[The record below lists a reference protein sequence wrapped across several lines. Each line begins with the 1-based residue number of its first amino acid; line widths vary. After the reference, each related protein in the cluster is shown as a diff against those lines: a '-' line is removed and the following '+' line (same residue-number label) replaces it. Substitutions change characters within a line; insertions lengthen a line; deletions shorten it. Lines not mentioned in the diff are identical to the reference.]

1 MKHSSDLEL
10 VPLILRVVGVQT
22 VSTHTGLCGDE
33 DALPT
38 VVELSNDGLLLSRG
52 TKVTEVHSETTDDS

>member
-1 MKHSSDLEL
+1 MKHSSDLAP
-10 VPLILRVVGVQT
+10 VPLILRVVGMHT
-22 VSTHTGLCGDE
+22 VFTHTGLFGDE